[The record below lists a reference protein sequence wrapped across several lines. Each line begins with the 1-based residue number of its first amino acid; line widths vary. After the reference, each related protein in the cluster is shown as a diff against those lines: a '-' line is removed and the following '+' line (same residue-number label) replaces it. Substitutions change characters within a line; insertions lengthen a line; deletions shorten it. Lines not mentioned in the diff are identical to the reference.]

1 MSYRILEKLNLI
13 APIVLI
19 VDNVARSIVN
29 VRNSEDRLAERLV
42 EIENEVEVIKLR
54 LEEREDEDFIEKYD
68 KEDVETRIENLGSEN
83 PEQGNLSQ
91 SIEELTIIF
100 EEAQGVIDGTV
111 ENADEGIFLTKRLA
125 ELKLEQLNIEKVL
138 QPQIR
143 LFKKIARNKKGV
155 AENLLENLKPL
166 PSQIDII
173 LDTIDLKIG
182 ELLLVPP
189 LGPPVAKVLELIVDL
204 IDFLILQPLILALE
218 LGNSLLSSIN
228 QIYTFDDEE

>member
-19 VDNVARSIVN
+19 IDNVARSIVN

-42 EIENEVEVIKLR
+42 EIENEVEAIKLR
-54 LEEREDEDFIEKYD
+54 LEERQDEDFIEKYD
-68 KEDVETRIENLGSEN
+68 KEDVETRIDNLGSED
-83 PEQGNLSQ
+83 PERGNLSQ

-111 ENADEGIFLTKRLA
+111 ENADEGIYLTKRLA

-143 LFKKIARNKKGV
+143 LFKKIARNKKGI

-166 PSQIDII
+166 PPQIDII